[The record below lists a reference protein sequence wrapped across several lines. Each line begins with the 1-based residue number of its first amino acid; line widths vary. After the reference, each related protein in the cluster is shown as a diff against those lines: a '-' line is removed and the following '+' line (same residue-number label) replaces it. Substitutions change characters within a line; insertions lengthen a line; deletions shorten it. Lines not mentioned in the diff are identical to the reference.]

1 MLIDA
6 KLSTWT
12 EAMCSELLR
21 ACMQTTQMLRPIC
34 VAVPE
39 LVASEGHP
47 QALEALRGTRGET
60 SRIKVDAS
68 VCCAMTLSLKTL
80 WSQRTISP

>member
-1 MLIDA
+1 MLIDT

-12 EAMCSELLR
+12 EAVCSELLR

-39 LVASEGHP
+39 LAASEGHP
-47 QALEALRGTRGET
+47 QALEALRGTRG
-60 SRIKVDAS
+60 RH
-68 VCCAMTLSLKTL
+68 LGLKL
-80 WSQRTISP
+80 MRRYAAR